1 MPTKCY
7 FIIFFSG
14 CQGDF
19 LFYVI
24 FYSLYICVK
33 NFLRNF
39 EKTVYFSQIICYN
52 INAEGKTLRSARTH
66 ERIPHEGCSHIES
79 GNSMKITIYG
89 KQMSVRDSLKEAVE
103 KKLSKFD
110 KFFGDETEAFV
121 TCKVR
126 KGVKIIEITVNYG
139 GTTFRCEEENETF
152 ITALDRACEGLERQ
166 IRKNKTRVEKMV
178 KKAAID
184 IGDYDDDEYVEE
196 DDFEI
201 RVKTFPFKPMTPE
214 EAILQMNLIGHAFYA
229 FTDSDTGETCVVY
242 KRKAGSYGLIVPE
255 K

>member
-1 MPTKCY
+1 MRVL
-7 FIIFFSG
+7 S
-14 CQGDF
+14 
-19 LFYVI
+19 
-24 FYSLYICVK
+24 
-33 NFLRNF
+33 
-39 EKTVYFSQIICYN
+39 E
-52 INAEGKTLRSARTH
+52 
-66 ERIPHEGCSHIES
+66 ES

-110 KFFGDETEAFV
+110 KFFGEDTEAFV

-152 ITALDRACEGLERQ
+152 ITALDRAVEGLERQ

-178 KKAAID
+178 KKGAIE
-184 IGDYDDDEYVEE
+184 IGDYYDDEYVEE
-196 DDFEI
+196 EEFEI

-214 EAILQMNLIGHAFYA
+214 EAILQMNLIGHSFYA
-229 FTDSDTGETCVVY
+229 FTDSETGETCVVY
-242 KRKAGSYGLIVPE
+242 KRKAGSYGLIIPE